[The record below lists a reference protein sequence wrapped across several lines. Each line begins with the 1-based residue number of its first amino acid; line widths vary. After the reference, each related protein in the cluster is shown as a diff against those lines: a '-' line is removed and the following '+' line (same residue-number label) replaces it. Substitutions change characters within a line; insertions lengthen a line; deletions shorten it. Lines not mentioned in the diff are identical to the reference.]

1 MILILLG
8 TQDAPF
14 PRIITTTQQALQQL
28 EWQEE
33 VIVQAG
39 HTVYDTSR
47 TDWHVTDFLSPTEFE
62 NAIMQAD
69 VVICHGGAGTMLT
82 AMKNG
87 KQVIVM
93 ARKLEFS
100 EHNND
105 HQAELAMKLA
115 SEGYLQ
121 NVQTVEEMQ
130 TALQS
135 IQMSNFQPRKF
146 DLINDVVSQVENLI
160 DTLEV

>member
-1 MILILLG
+1 
-8 TQDAPF
+8 
-14 PRIITTTQQALQQL
+14 
-28 EWQEE
+28 
-33 VIVQAG
+33 
-39 HTVYDTSR
+39 
-47 TDWHVTDFLSPTEFE
+47 
-62 NAIMQAD
+62 MQAD

-146 DLINDVVSQVENLI
+146 DLINDVVSQVETLI